1 MDRMEKLK
9 LLKEKYDLDSKQDF
23 WNLTGNVYII
33 THNAV
38 QKIAKMENVIFEDP
52 IIIDS
57 SREHCVLKGNACII
71 NDGKKI
77 SEEWTFGE
85 ADLKLNCKNKYP
97 YAMAEKRLKDRL
109 TLKLISAY
117 EYGVY
122 SEEEADDFKRKK
134 ESTPTQATPKQQNF
148 VYKMLDNNAFNDG
161 ENAKIKE
168 EFSYKFEDT
177 FASQKKTSEFIN
189 ELKTI
194 IANYKKENK

>member
-1 MDRMEKLK
+1 MDRNEKLK
-9 LLKEKYDLDSKQDF
+9 FLKDKYKLDSKEDF
-23 WNLTGNVYII
+23 WKLTSNVYVI
-33 THNAV
+33 THKAV

-57 SREHCVLKGNACII
+57 SMEHCVLKGNACII

-85 ADLKLNCKNKYP
+85 ADLKLNCQNKYP
-97 YAMAEKRLKDRL
+97 FAMSEKRLKDRL

-122 SEEEADDFKRKK
+122 SEEEADDFKKK
-134 ESTPTQATPKQQNF
+134 KATTSEKATPKQQNF

-189 ELKTI
+189 KLKTI

>member
-1 MDRMEKLK
+1 MDRNEKLK
-9 LLKEKYDLDSKQDF
+9 FLKDKYKLDSKEDF
-23 WNLTGNVYII
+23 WKLTSNVYVI
-33 THNAV
+33 THKAV

-57 SREHCVLKGNACII
+57 SREHCVLKGSGCII

-85 ADLKLNCKNKYP
+85 ADLKLNCQNKYP
-97 YAMAEKRLKDRL
+97 FAMSEKRLKYRL

-117 EYGVY
+117 DIFY

-134 ESTPTQATPKQQNF
+134 ATTSEKATPKQQNF

-168 EFSYKFEDT
+168 EFSYKFEDN